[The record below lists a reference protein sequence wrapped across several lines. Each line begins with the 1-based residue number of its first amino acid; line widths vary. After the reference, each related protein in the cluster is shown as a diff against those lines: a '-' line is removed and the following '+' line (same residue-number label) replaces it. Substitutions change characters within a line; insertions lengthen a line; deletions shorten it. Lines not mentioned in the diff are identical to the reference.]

1 MGGPGRTDS
10 EHPPALV
17 SPGQSYM
24 AGLVNASMQE
34 PDWAGS
40 AIFLRWDE
48 QGTGCTPCDST
59 NAVGRQA

>member
-1 MGGPGRTDS
+1 MSAWDTGEDSGLLDGGPGRTDS

-34 PDWAGS
+34 PVALD
-40 AIFLRWDE
+40 
-48 QGTGCTPCDST
+48 
-59 NAVGRQA
+59 